1 MYYMYLGPTFQVP
14 IPPETMRTKIKNRNK
29 EISLIDGDINIIKD
43 PGLTEIRFKILL
55 PNSSYPFNQ
64 SILNKSGRA
73 AEYLDQLEILKQS
86 QDPFRFIVVRMM
98 DGGRLL
104 NMDNIQCTLEDYT
117 IDEDAR
123 EGYDFYVDIELKQ
136 YREWGAKKITIDKD
150 GNGNTVAKTESTRS
164 TIGHAGCPGIVA
176 AKEGDTL
183 QTICLKNFGMKL
195 AYSNLPIVKKLNKI
209 AVPAI
214 LATGQKIQMYKTKIN
229 KDGIPGGVLH

>member
-1 MYYMYLGPTFQVP
+1 
-14 IPPETMRTKIKNRNK
+14 
-29 EISLIDGDINIIKD
+29 
-43 PGLTEIRFKILL
+43 
-55 PNSSYPFNQ
+55 
-64 SILNKSGRA
+64 
-73 AEYLDQLEILKQS
+73 
-86 QDPFRFIVVRMM
+86 
-98 DGGRLL
+98 
-104 NMDNIQCTLEDYT
+104 MDNIQCTLEDYT

-229 KDGIPGGVLH
+229 KDGIPGGVLY